1 MKLIYDEQGRLSE
14 VIGSGENGSFK
25 EGEVEIFNNYINK
38 TIEADK
44 ELKKLA
50 IDKEAEIQKEAIKT
64 QGEFSKDSL
73 NGSSNVWKA
82 VGSVASAACCYFDER
97 SNIQIQQKQSPQ
109 VSQPEKK

>member
-1 MKLIYDEQGRLSE
+1 MKLFYDEQGRLSE
-14 VIGSGENGSFK
+14 VVGSGENGDFTDNEEKIVSKF
-25 EGEVEIFNNYINK
+25 
-38 TIEADK
+38 IEAEK

-73 NGSSNVWKA
+73 NRSSNVWKA
-82 VGSVASAACCYFDER
+82 AGSVALAACCYFDER

-109 VSQPEKK
+109 TSQPEKK

>member
-1 MKLIYDEQGRLSE
+1 MKLIYDDKGRLSE
-14 VIGSGENGSFK
+14 IIGSGENGSFK

-38 TIEADK
+38 MIETDK

-73 NGSSNVWKA
+73 NRSSNIWKA
-82 VGSVASAACCYFDER
+82 VGSVALAACCYFDER
-97 SNIQIQQKQSPQ
+97 SNIQVQQNQLPQ
-109 VSQPEKK
+109 NTQPTKK

>member
-1 MKLIYDEQGRLSE
+1 MKLFYDEVGRLSE
-14 VIGSGENGSFK
+14 VVGSGENGDFTDNEEKIVSKF
-25 EGEVEIFNNYINK
+25 
-38 TIEADK
+38 IEAEK

-73 NGSSNVWKA
+73 NRSSNVWKA
-82 VGSVASAACCYFDER
+82 VGSVDLAACCYFDER

-109 VSQPEKK
+109 TSQPEKK